1 MYNFVSNMTTK
12 KSSRFRKNKKPRVG
26 SRRIKIDSQIRS
38 SKPFAGILVGKER
51 PPFVKATARVR
62 TPTFMRTLKAQYGLG
77 SFRKLG
83 SGLIGGDG
91 GELEVKQIGEG
102 SKNVVTSPLKSSM
115 KGLQRRYK
123 CLKKH
128 YKFLHYFAHCKKVEC
143 GRLLNRC
150 RPEVLQLLKTI
161 SDDAA
166 DMRIPLPDL
175 NKTRQKLAKHES
187 VMTNL
192 KQNKNA
198 RQFFSK
204 LNSSKDREQVGGF
217 LSLLL
222 RTVLPIVSNL
232 FGLASGG
239 SQ

>member
-1 MYNFVSNMTTK
+1 MK
-12 KSSRFRKNKKPRVG
+12 WRV
-26 SRRIKIDSQIRS
+26 RS
-38 SKPFAGILVGKER
+38 SFIILD
-51 PPFVKATARVR
+51 PWLYFYA
-62 TPTFMRTLKAQYGLG
+62 
-77 SFRKLG
+77 
-83 SGLIGGDG
+83 
-91 GELEVKQIGEG
+91 
-102 SKNVVTSPLKSSM
+102 
-115 KGLQRRYK
+115 RYK

-128 YKFLHYFAHCKKVEC
+128 YKFLHYFAHCKKAEC